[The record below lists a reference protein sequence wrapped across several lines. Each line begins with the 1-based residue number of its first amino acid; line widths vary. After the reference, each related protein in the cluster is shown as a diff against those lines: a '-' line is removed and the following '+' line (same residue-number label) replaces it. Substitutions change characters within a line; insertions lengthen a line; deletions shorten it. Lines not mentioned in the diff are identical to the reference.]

1 MSYCLD
7 TDTVI
12 EFFHGNENVV
22 KRIKEKIINNEPL
35 SVTPITLCELYRGA
49 FLSQQPDIN
58 STCGSPNIK
67 HKTAFDKEFKL
78 IEELLGACF
87 VSEFTV
93 EATRIFGANSANL
106 IKTGKV
112 INDADL
118 LIASIVLANKG
129 TLVTNNIKH
138 FSRITGLKLESWG

>member
-49 FLSQQPDIN
+49 FLSQQPD
-58 STCGSPNIK
+58 
-67 HKTAFDKEFKL
+67 KEFKL

-106 IKTGKV
+106 VKTGKV

-129 TLVTNNIKH
+129 ILVTNNLKH
-138 FSRITGLKLESWG
+138 FSRIAELKIESWG